1 MLSSKP
7 SGPYLERVSTLIF
20 SLSVLV
26 LLSTVG
32 IATAYALSCVG
43 ERYESS
49 TLTLESVS
57 VEGKPVEDVNALK
70 THQNFNYKTIVRG
83 RRDFAATKDQGRTLS
98 CLEVHAIKK
107 DNTGYDIAQRRCF
120 ELMLRKKP

>member
-1 MLSSKP
+1 MVHHQSI
-7 SGPYLERVSTLIF
+7 ERVSTLIF

-26 LLSTVG
+26 LLSTIG

-43 ERYESS
+43 ERYETS

-57 VEGKPVEDVNALK
+57 VEGKAVEDTSAWRA
-70 THQNFNYKTIVRG
+70 HESFNYKTTVRG

-98 CLEVHAIKK
+98 CLEVHAVKK
-107 DNTGYDIAQRRCF
+107 DNTDYNIAQRRCF
-120 ELMLRKKP
+120 ELMLEKKP